1 MGIAEL
7 NLDLTEEQ
15 KALRDSSRKFFMEV
29 WRPAAI
35 ALDKMPRPEDV
46 VAKGS
51 VFWDVLKK
59 TYELGYH
66 RMAFPQLVGGMELDP
81 LSVALV
87 TEAMGYASPGL
98 AVAWG
103 VCTTPYNYAMLS
115 TDPNVQGWAVA
126 FCQDTQAKMTGCWAI
141 TEPDH
146 GSDWLLLD
154 EEMISNPACSPQ
166 VRATLQGDE
175 YVINGQKA
183 AWVSMGTVATHA
195 ALFVNLDPAKGPGAG
210 GIAAI
215 PLDLPGIS
223 RGKPLDKIGQRDLNQ
238 GEIFFDNVRIP
249 KSMMVVADP
258 EMYKVMIDMQLT
270 GANGWMG
277 VCFTGCA
284 HSAYDEALNYAR
296 QRVQGG
302 RPIIEHQNIKLKLF
316 EMFTA
321 VEASR
326 SLSRRAM
333 IYNSTLSKALQPPAL
348 EYAIA
353 SKIFGTETAFRTA
366 SQAIQIFGG
375 NGLTREYVIE
385 KIFRDAR
392 AAMIEDGVNETL
404 ALGGAS
410 RL

>member
-1 MGIAEL
+1 
-7 NLDLTEEQ
+7 
-15 KALRDSSRKFFMEV
+15 
-29 WRPAAI
+29 
-35 ALDKMPRPEDV
+35 
-46 VAKGS
+46 
-51 VFWDVLKK
+51 
-59 TYELGYH
+59 
-66 RMAFPQLVGGMELDP
+66 
-81 LSVALV
+81 
-87 TEAMGYASPGL
+87 
-98 AVAWG
+98 
-103 VCTTPYNYAMLS
+103 
-115 TDPNVQGWAVA
+115 
-126 FCQDTQAKMTGCWAI
+126 MTGCWAI

-154 EEMISNPACSPQ
+154 DEMAGNPACSPQ
-166 VRATLQGDE
+166 VRAVLSGDE

-210 GIAAI
+210 GIAVL
-215 PLDLPGIS
+215 PLNLPGVS

-249 KSMMVVADP
+249 KSMMVVSDP
-258 EMYKVMIDMQLT
+258 NMYKFMIDVQLT

-284 HSAYDEALNYAR
+284 HSAYDEALGYAR
-296 QRVQGG
+296 QRIQGG
-302 RPIIEHQNIKLKLF
+302 RPIIGHQNIKLKLF

-326 SLSRRAM
+326 SLSRRSM
-333 IYNSTLSKALQPPAL
+333 IYNSSLAKAMQPPAL

-375 NGLTREYVIE
+375 NGLTKEYVIE

-392 AAMIEDGVNETL
+392 AALIEDGVNETL